1 MNKFTINLV
10 GPEALQINFL
20 KPYSEDIVRQI
31 QLVLESMGA
40 TIESSHH
47 NTYVDEYYSWY
58 KSEQGTFTFTDHWG
72 DYQIYAQGDNLL
84 IMAIAEALVA
94 GGFERVE

>member
-40 TIESSHH
+40 TITTTLMSMSIIVGI
-47 NTYVDEYYSWY
+47 NRNRV
-58 KSEQGTFTFTDHWG
+58 
-72 DYQIYAQGDNLL
+72 LL
-84 IMAIAEALVA
+84 HSRIIGVTIRSMR
-94 GGFERVE
+94 RVIIC